1 MLNLSKITISVSRD
15 FLKGKRKRSPKVK
28 DSCSSKQIDEQEYYK
43 PAVELLYKIIK
54 DLSGTGEVLLD
65 FCR

>member
-15 FLKGKRKRSPKVK
+15 FLKDKSNCSPKVK
-28 DSCSSKQIDEQEYYK
+28 GSCSSKQIDEQEYYK

-54 DLSGTGEVLLD
+54 ERKNCDE
-65 FCR
+65 